1 MGWFTGTILVLVFTT
16 LTTHPVV
23 RRFGR
28 NGFLYGVTVLGAI
41 FLSYLSFIPRVAAG
55 EVITEHIAWI
65 PQLALDFSLRVDALS
80 LSLAIL
86 VTGAGALILL
96 YSRWYFHNNDQAT
109 ARFTAMFLAFAVSM
123 LGLVISDNVFLLFMF
138 WESTTVFSFLL
149 VAHNHRSSI
158 ARSAAL
164 QALVVTTLGGLGML
178 AGFVILATNQGTAS
192 LAEMLAHPAAASPIV
207 TVSVFLI
214 MLGALTKSAIFPF
227 HFWLPGAMAAPT
239 PVSAYLHA
247 AAMVKAGVYLIARFV
262 PAYDFVPGLVPTLVL
277 LGAITMVWG
286 AMRALRQYDIK
297 LIIAHGTV
305 SQLGMLVMLFGLGT
319 PGVEYAALLLL
330 FAHAV
335 AKAPLFL
342 TVGIIDH
349 TTGERDL
356 RELSGIGARHPAL
369 AIIGTVAAA
378 SMAGLPIFIGF
389 IAKETALTELIS
401 QRNDA
406 WTIWVALI
414 AFVVGSTLTVAY
426 MARFVWGAFISKRGK
441 KVTPEAHSV
450 SAWIYVAP
458 VFFATLAAVAGI
470 VSPLYSP
477 WVTKMSALGA
487 SNTLGLWHGLTPAL
501 VTTALMI
508 TVGLVVFAAIRD
520 HEAIFPTL
528 PERYSASHAY
538 WRTMN
543 LLDVLS
549 VKTTATTQRGSL
561 PFYIGTILVTM
572 IVALGVLFLVPGTW
586 PDEYQ
591 FMSNWAQLPLAII
604 MIAATIRA
612 AQAKTRFKAVVLVGV
627 TGYGMVAI
635 FALHGAPDLAVTQA
649 LVETI
654 TMIAFILVIRQL
666 PIDIKIDATTKT
678 KIVRAV
684 IAITVALGLGMV
696 ALVSLSARTATPISE
711 FFGGLAVS
719 GGHGTNIVNV
729 TLVDIRGWDTMGEL
743 SVVLAAA
750 TGVASL
756 IFLNTR
762 GDNLPRTARKAARLN
777 MRQHLKRVADP
788 NDPTN
793 LTRWSLAG
801 YKLLPEHRSIIL
813 EVVVRL
819 LFPALIIVSIY
830 LLLAGHNAPG
840 GGFAA
845 GLVAGLALVA
855 RYQAGGRHELAA
867 SVTLNAGRIL
877 GLGLALATGTALVPL
892 FFGDAALASSWF
904 ELDLGPLGE
913 ISFVTSTIFDIGVYL
928 VVFGLMLDVLRSL
941 GSEIDEQEELELELA
956 AEEEVQHS

>member
-1 MGWFTGTILVLVFTT
+1 MGWFTGTVIVLVFTT
-16 LTTHPVV
+16 LTAHPVV

-28 NGFLYGVTVLGAI
+28 NGFLYGVFVLGAI
-41 FLSYLSFIPRVAAG
+41 CVSYLTFIPQVAAG
-55 EVITEHIAWI
+55 EVIEENIEWL
-65 PQLALDFSLRVDALS
+65 PQLSLNLALRVDALS
-80 LSLAIL
+80 LSLALL

-96 YSRWYFHNNDQAT
+96 YSRWYFHPNDQAT
-109 ARFTAMFLAFAVSM
+109 ARFTAIFLAFSVSM

-178 AGFVILATNQGTAS
+178 AGFVILANMTGTAS
-192 LAEMLAHPAAASPIV
+192 LAEMLANPPAASGTLTTAIM
-207 TVSVFLI
+207 LI

-262 PAYDFVPGLVPTLVL
+262 PAYSFVPGLLPMLVL

-305 SQLGMLVMLFGLGT
+305 SQLGMLVMLFGLGM
-319 PGVEYAALLLL
+319 PGIEYAALTLL

-349 TTGERDL
+349 STSERDL
-356 RELSGIGARHPAL
+356 RNLSGIAKRHPGL
-369 AIIGTVAAA
+369 AIIGTIAAA

-389 IAKETALTELIS
+389 VAKEAALTALLTERSDSWLV
-401 QRNDA
+401 
-406 WTIWVALI
+406 WVALV
-414 AFVVGSTLTVAY
+414 AFVGGSALTVAY
-426 MARFVWGAFISKRGK
+426 MARFVWGAFGNRKGVPTPPEVHKVSK
-441 KVTPEAHSV
+441 
-450 SAWIYVAP
+450 WIYVAP
-458 VFFATLAAVAGI
+458 TAFVVLATLGGLFSKKFESWLTLMTDGRAV
-470 VSPLYSP
+470 SE
-477 WVTKMSALGA
+477 
-487 SNTLGLWHGLTPAL
+487 LGLWHGITPAL
-501 VTTALMI
+501 IVTLLMVA
-508 TVGLVVFAAIRD
+508 TGLIVFAAIRD
-520 HEAIFPTL
+520 HEAHLPTM

-538 WRTMN
+538 WRVMN
-543 LLDVLS
+543 LLDVMS

-561 PFYIGTILVTM
+561 PFYIGTILITM
-572 IVALGVLFLVPGTW
+572 IVALAVLFLVPGTW
-586 PDEYQ
+586 PDEYT
-591 FMSNWAQLPLAII
+591 FLTNWAQLPLAII

-666 PIDIKIDATTKT
+666 PIDIKVTASTKV
-678 KIVRAV
+678 KILRGV
-684 IAITVALGLGMV
+684 IAVTVALGLGMV
-696 ALVSLSARTATPISE
+696 ALLSLSARTATPISE
-711 FFGGLAVS
+711 FFGELAVK
-719 GGHGTNIVNV
+719 GGHGVNVVNV

-762 GDNLPRTARKAARLN
+762 GDNLPKTGRKAARLN

-867 SVTLNAGRIL
+867 TVTLNAGRIL
-877 GLGLALATGTALVPL
+877 GLGLILATGTALVPL
-892 FFGDAALASSWF
+892 FFGQAALASSWF
-904 ELDLGPLGE
+904 DLSLGPFGE

-941 GSEIDEQEELELELA
+941 GSEIDEQEEHELA
-956 AEEEVQHS
+956 MAEEEAEQS